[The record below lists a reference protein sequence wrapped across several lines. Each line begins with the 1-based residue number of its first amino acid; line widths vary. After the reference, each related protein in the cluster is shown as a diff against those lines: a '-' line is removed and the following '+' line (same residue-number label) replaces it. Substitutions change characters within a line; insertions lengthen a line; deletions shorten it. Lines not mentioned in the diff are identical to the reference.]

1 MDQSDT
7 MPIRVVFLKE
17 YIFYLSNS
25 NETEILDEN
34 TVNNG
39 SSSIQTICTDS
50 ISKISK
56 NEKLKQSKKNASIS
70 RSTND
75 LSISHIPIISKHT
88 ASSSIPIVTK
98 NFLDKSKSKSISSLK
113 KATKNDAEIQQK
125 KDATKAQIRQSKK
138 DAKKRSST
146 SSERK
151 SSIKIEKNSSISDS
165 AVKKSSNSEEDLNK
179 IQNSRTPSN
188 IGKTFKRTII
198 NKKLPVRLNLKNK
211 QTTTNQQANNKL
223 ESNLEANE
231 KQAVDDLN
239 NKLDK
244 PGPTQPNTSQKREI
258 VLYKDDNLGFGFIA
272 GSEKPLVVRFV
283 TPGLNFEYFLKK

>member
-1 MDQSDT
+1 M
-7 MPIRVVFLKE
+7 
-17 YIFYLSNS
+17 
-25 NETEILDEN
+25 
-34 TVNNG
+34 NNG
-39 SSSIQTICTDS
+39 SSSIQTILTDS
-50 ISKISK
+50 ISKIAK
-56 NEKLKQSKKNASIS
+56 NEKLKQSKKNVSIS

-75 LSISHIPIISKHT
+75 LSISHIPIISKNT

-113 KATKNDAEIQQK
+113 KAAKNDAEIQQT
-125 KDATKAQIRQSKK
+125 KDATKAQTRQSKK

-151 SSIKIEKNSSISDS
+151 SSIKMEKNSSISDS
-165 AVKKSSNSEEDLNK
+165 AVKKSSYSEEDLNN
-179 IQNSRTPSN
+179 IQISRTPSN

-211 QTTTNQQANNKL
+211 QTITNQQANNKL
-223 ESNLEANE
+223 ESNFLETNE
-231 KQAVDDLN
+231 KQAVADLN
-239 NKLDK
+239 YKLDK

-283 TPGLNFEYFLKK
+283 TPGLNFEDFLKK